1 MRRGILAVGILAG
14 TIIGAG
20 VFSLPYIFS
29 KVGVVAGVLMLISFA
44 CLYGVIHARY
54 GGVLHAFRDG
64 GNPGQFAHFAKRAFS
79 PRAARFAS
87 GIVVAE
93 LVLTLTAYI
102 VLSAGFAGL
111 LGVPR
116 TVAWAVFWAIGS
128 AAFFLKTRALGVL
141 EIFGTVGVFLICAL
155 IGFSTDGATLPLSP
169 REIPGAAAIFSYI
182 GAMIFSFSGR
192 PAIPHVGA
200 LFGRVRIPRR
210 IIFWGMLIP
219 LAFYLIFP
227 VSVLRLTDT
236 PAPDT
241 VSGVLA
247 LSPVVAVLVGVLGL
261 ITLFTSYIVIG
272 DNLFEILKGDVF
284 RAPFPAALVAVVLP
298 MVLVFLGLQSFLAVI
313 GMIGGVFLSLEAM
326 FVNRMW
332 EKASGAPPY
341 MPLSIAV
348 YVIFGSTL
356 LYHMYLVG
364 TMLFH

>member
-227 VSVLRLTDT
+227 MSVLRLTDT

-247 LSPVVAVLVGVLGL
+247 LSPVVAVLVE
-261 ITLFTSYIVIG
+261 VISLPPDLVVDG
-272 DNLFEILKGDVF
+272 AVCVPARIKDLTGYLNRDVSREFEVTAIEVGRHPLA
-284 RAPFPAALVAVVLP
+284 RQLAAW
-298 MVLVFLGLQSFLAVI
+298 GRH
-313 GMIGGVFLSLEAM
+313 GGVFLG
-326 FVNRMW
+326 V
-332 EKASGAPPY
+332 ASEEDNGGA
-341 MPLSIAV
+341 V
-348 YVIFGSTL
+348 L
-356 LYHMYLVG
+356 LDD
-364 TMLFH
+364 